1 MQDVKIVYFVHEG
14 GGGGLA
20 IKIVL
25 AVVKRIFKYQLL
37 READKKYLTD
47 FFLAKEGSSEG
58 AGLLQMMI
66 RRDRPLAN
74 DYPEGS
80 SSKRRNWGFQWLHE
94 NKLYLA

>member
-1 MQDVKIVYFVHEG
+1 MV
-14 GGGGLA
+14 A

-37 READKKYLTD
+37 READKNHFAD
-47 FFLAKEGSSEG
+47 FFLAKEGSSGG

-74 DYPEGS
+74 DDPEGQAS
-80 SSKRRNWGFQWLHE
+80 CK
-94 NKLYLA
+94 